1 MKRKQSK
8 IIAFVVIGIILV
20 LGLLFGEGLY
30 GHFHKYTFPGPLS
43 AVQAAEPIATETNQK
58 GGFSSHAEFEQECG
72 HCHAP
77 LHCVTDTKCQ
87 DCHMEIAE
95 QRGTTTGLHSRL
107 PGVNECQTCH
117 TEHQGREASITE
129 FAFHNIDHE
138 LLSGFSLANHQWDYE
153 NNNMSCKSCHSK
165 GRYGDEA
172 LDCLTCHINENHD
185 QTAEHMDL
193 YGSDCVPCH
202 DGNARWADFDHDQV
216 YLLDG
221 EHENT
226 DCAACHID
234 QVFTGTPQDCVSC
247 HNDSKM
253 YGEIFGDKCERCHS
267 TTAWLPAQ
275 LTVHT
280 FLVDHGEEIG
290 SSTLTCETCHEKT
303 YTEYPCYSCHDVQEM
318 QDYHLDIDID
328 AYENC
333 IDCHPTGREGEA
345 DAFMEMDSGL

>member
-1 MKRKQSK
+1 MKRNLSK
-8 IIAFVVIGIILV
+8 IIAFVIIGIILV
-20 LGLLFGEGLY
+20 FGLLFGEGLY

-43 AVQAAEPIATETNQK
+43 AAQAAEPIATETHTK
-58 GGFSSHAEFEQECG
+58 GGFTSHAEFEQECG

-138 LLSGFSLANHQWDYE
+138 LLSGFSLVNHQWDYE
-153 NNNMSCKSCHSK
+153 NDSMTCKSCHSK

-172 LDCLTCHINENHD
+172 LDCITCHISENHD
-185 QTAEHMDL
+185 RTAEHIEL
-193 YGSDCVPCH
+193 YGDDCLSCH
-202 DGNARWADFDHDQV
+202 DGNGRWANFDHNQV

-221 EHENT
+221 EHEHV
-226 DCAACHID
+226 DCAACHVD
-234 QVFTGTPQDCVSC
+234 QYFAETPRECVDCHQDAG
-247 HNDSKM
+247 M
-253 YGEIFGDKCERCHS
+253 YTEIFGNKCDRCHN

-275 LTVHT
+275 LEVHT
-280 FLVDHGEEIG
+280 FLVDHGEETD
-290 SSTLTCETCHEKT
+290 SSELTCETCHEKT

-318 QDYHLDIDID
+318 QDYHLDIEID

-345 DAFMEMDSGL
+345 DAFMEADTGL